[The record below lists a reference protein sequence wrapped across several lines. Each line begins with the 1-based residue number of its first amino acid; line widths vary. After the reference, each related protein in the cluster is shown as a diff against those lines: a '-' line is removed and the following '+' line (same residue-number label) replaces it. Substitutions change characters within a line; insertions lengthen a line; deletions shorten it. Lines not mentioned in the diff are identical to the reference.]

1 YDLTGKGLALEGQ
14 FMQNG
19 QPIDPTNCET
29 LKGLLE
35 CGVLCNNAHLYRSDE
50 GGVQASGDPLEVAL
64 LVAGAKAGIER
75 ESLLERLPE
84 VREEAFDSET
94 KMMATFH
101 SHSDN
106 FLVCVKGAAESVL
119 DHCRF
124 LARDG
129 EELPIQEE
137 ERSAWLKQNDELA
150 AKGLRVLALA
160 RKIVSNKDENP
171 YQDLVFLG
179 LVAMEDPPRS
189 DVKQSIQL
197 CQEAGIRVI
206 MVTGDQPKTARSIA
220 VQVGVVENDEA
231 LVIEGKDLKPPE
243 EMTSMEKEKLLSA
256 QIFARVS
263 PRQKLD
269 LIALH
274 QKNGSVVAMTGDGV
288 NDAPALKKADI
299 GVAMG
304 QRGTQVAQQTADMVL
319 QDDAFST
326 IVVAVQEG
334 RIIFENIRKFVLFLL
349 SCNISEVLIISLA
362 SIVRA
367 PLPLTPLQ
375 ILFLNVVTDVF
386 PALALGVGKGDPS
399 IMNRPPRD
407 PSESILT
414 NRHWRG
420 IAIYGLLI
428 TISVLGAFALALNY
442 HDYTVAEAVTV
453 SFLTLSLAQLW
464 HVFNMRDSNSRFI
477 RNDVVQNPFV
487 WGAIVLC
494 ILLLLM
500 AVFVPVLAN
509 VLSLEIL
516 GFDGWILVIV
526 MSFIP
531 LILGQLLIAS
541 GRKYLW

>member
-1 YDLTGKGLALEGQ
+1 GRTVVVVVSGLMAGKDSLLMIKTGIALAVATIPEGLPIVATIALARGMLRMARKRALVTRLSAVETLGATNIICTDKTGTLTENRMTIVKVKTASNTYDLTGKGLALEGQ

-29 LKGLLE
+29 LKELLE

-299 GVAMG
+299 GIAMG

-386 PALALGVGKGDPS
+386 P
-399 IMNRPPRD
+399 
-407 PSESILT
+407 
-414 NRHWRG
+414 
-420 IAIYGLLI
+420 
-428 TISVLGAFALALNY
+428 
-442 HDYTVAEAVTV
+442 
-453 SFLTLSLAQLW
+453 
-464 HVFNMRDSNSRFI
+464 
-477 RNDVVQNPFV
+477 
-487 WGAIVLC
+487 
-494 ILLLLM
+494 
-500 AVFVPVLAN
+500 
-509 VLSLEIL
+509 
-516 GFDGWILVIV
+516 
-526 MSFIP
+526 
-531 LILGQLLIAS
+531 
-541 GRKYLW
+541 